1 MSISVLVIA
10 GRDLKRFWSYKF
22 WLAGQVVMNIA
33 DIVIF
38 GLLFNNMIN
47 RSLIP
52 DYIKFVTPGILS
64 LALFISSFSI
74 GREVGVELRREV
86 TDYLLSLPVSRLELV
101 LGRFVGGAF
110 RGLIYQFGFLILA
123 MLLVGQPSPGAWLV
137 IAYTSILLSF
147 AMSGLSI
154 ALSTVTRDFNLQAT
168 IRSVVYYV
176 LFFFSN
182 IFYPTQVISIRFGPL
197 ASLVAYSPL
206 SIATT
211 LYRWGFGYLREVDVV
226 SNMVLLGLW
235 TIVLILLSAAIYLRN
250 LTRRG

>member
-1 MSISVLVIA
+1 MKSVLVIA
-10 GRDLKRFWSYKF
+10 ARDLKRFWSYRF
-22 WLAGQVVMNIA
+22 WLAGQIVMNVA

-86 TDYLLSLPVSRLELV
+86 SDYLLSLPVSRVELV
-101 LGRFVGGAF
+101 LGRFTGGAL
-110 RGLIYQFGFLILA
+110 RGLIYQSGFIVLA
-123 MLLVGQPSPGAWLV
+123 MLLVGVPSGYAWLV
-137 IAYTSILLSF
+137 VAYTSITLSF

-182 IFYPTQVISIRFGPL
+182 IFYPPRVIAARFGGF
-197 ASLVAYSPL
+197 ADAVAYSPL
-206 SIATT
+206 SIATS
-211 LYRWGFGYLREVDVV
+211 LYRWAFGYTSEVDVAV
-226 SNMVLLGLW
+226 DSLLLAAWTAVLLLASYF
-235 TIVLILLSAAIYLRN
+235 LYLRN
-250 LTRRG
+250 LTKKG